1 MITEAKNNP
10 LIIKE
15 GKFINS
21 LLKSYDNKD
30 LKIYDPKT
38 KRTFKG
44 QDAKQLIDD
53 IDNNRFVDANTRIM
67 DPQSSNEETEK
78 KKKQHEETRKKA
90 KTVNFKKVN

>member
-1 MITEAKNNP
+1 MITKAKNNP

-21 LLKSYDNKD
+21 LLKSDDNND
-30 LKIYDPKT
+30 LSIYDPKT
-38 KRTFKG
+38 KRIFKG

-78 KKKQHEETRKKA
+78 RKKQHEETRKKA
-90 KTVNFKKVN
+90 KTVNFKKAN